1 MNWRLV
7 FVPRT
12 LRDARKL
19 SAAGLRDAAQRQLV
33 AVQQDPVAGPLQV
46 TALVG
51 DLAEAYSCRISIQHR
66 LVYQVLAAQRI
77 IKVLRM
83 WTQHE

>member
-1 MNWRLV
+1 MKWRLV
-7 FVPRT
+7 FVPRA

-19 SAAGLRDAAQRQLV
+19 SAVGLRDAAERQLA
-33 AVQQDPVAGPLQV
+33 AVQHDPIAGPPQV

-51 DLAEAYSCRISIQHR
+51 DLAEAYSRRISIQHR
-66 LVYQVLAAQRI
+66 LVYQVLAPQRI
-77 IKVLRM
+77 VKVIRM